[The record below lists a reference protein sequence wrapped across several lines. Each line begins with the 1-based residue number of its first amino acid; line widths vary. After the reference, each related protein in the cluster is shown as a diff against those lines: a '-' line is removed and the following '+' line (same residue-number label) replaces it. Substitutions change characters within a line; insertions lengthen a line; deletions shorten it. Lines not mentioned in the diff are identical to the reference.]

1 MIDEGIVQA
10 AALFLAIAAA
20 PGLVALVLFVR
31 GLARRVD
38 GLESLR
44 LLDAAERG
52 KLQRR
57 VDELEHGVSL
67 LIAQIRRAGM
77 TPEWSPAPVA
87 SPSVPAGGQHAE
99 TELLVDLWQRI
110 EEHFNADEMR
120 DLAFE
125 IGVPESHAATPGS
138 QARELVM
145 AAKRHHQL
153 ERLREVCRRER
164 PEGGF

>member
-10 AALFLAIAAA
+10 AALFLTIAAM
-20 PGLVALVLFVR
+20 PGVVALGLYVR

-57 VDELEHGVSL
+57 VDELAYGVTV

-77 TPEWSPAPVA
+77 TPEWSP
-87 SPSVPAGGQHAE
+87 VPAETPAAGGQAAE
-99 TELLVDLWQRI
+99 TDMLVDLWQRI
-110 EEHFNADEMR
+110 QEHFSVAEMQ

-125 IGVPESHAATPGS
+125 LQLRNCGGDAPGAT
-138 QARELVM
+138 ARDLVM
-145 AAKRHHQL
+145 CAKRHHRL
-153 ERLREVCRRER
+153 ERLREICRRER

>member
-10 AALFLAIAAA
+10 EALFLAIAAA

-44 LLDAAERG
+44 LLDAVERG

-57 VDELEHGVSL
+57 VDELEHGVTV
-67 LIAQIRRAGM
+67 LIAQIRRAGL
-77 TPEWSPAPVA
+77 TPEWSPAPA
-87 SPSVPAGGQHAE
+87 RSETHPAGGQAAE
-99 TELLVDLWQRI
+99 TDMLVDLWQRI
-110 EEHFNADEMR
+110 QEHFSVDEMR

-125 IGVPESHAATPGS
+125 LQLRSCDGDTPGAS
-138 QARELVM
+138 ARELVM
-145 AAKRHHQL
+145 CAKRHHRL
-153 ERLREVCRRER
+153 ERLRELCRRDR
-164 PEGGF
+164 PDGGF